1 VKIGTFFVLNT
12 DIGFLQANPMKLVSR
27 IKKIQ
32 EEISILK
39 GQCHELL
46 ASKQVIDYLLL
57 LYFNAF
63 WWI

>member
-1 VKIGTFFVLNT
+1 
-12 DIGFLQANPMKLVSR
+12 MKLVSR

-46 ASKQVIDYLLL
+46 AAKQVITC
-57 LYFNAF
+57 FN
-63 WWI
+63 ILQCILVDLNG